1 MANRKREV
9 YKPKPMTEGKRNLI
23 QGLLQEYNIQSADDI
38 QEALKDL
45 LSGTIQDML
54 ETEMDNHLGYDRY
67 ERSGEPNYRNGT
79 KPKTVRSKYGEF
91 EVNVPQDRQSSFE
104 PQVLPK
110 RQKDISSIDD
120 KIIFM
125 YAKGMTTRQI
135 SEAIEDIYGF
145 EVSEG
150 MVSDITDKL
159 LPRIEEWQNRPLS
172 SVYPIVFI
180 DAVHFS
186 VRDDGVIRKLAAY
199 VVLGINEDG
208 MKEVLSI
215 VVGENESSKYWLS
228 VLNSLKNRGVQDILI
243 LCSDGLTGI
252 KDAISAAF
260 PETEQQR
267 CIVHMVRNT
276 LKYVAN
282 KDMKSFAKDLKTIY
296 TAADEEAARK
306 QLKTVTE
313 KWSGQYPSAMQNPAY
328 ANKVKITN
336 LKQIAN
342 TIIYLQKHDIDN
354 KTSLESA
361 YAASY
366 MQQQKAQDQLT
377 NLSLQL
383 KDLNQQIHYTGQ
395 YLSNKKTYTAFFNSK
410 NKGLYRKNH
419 ASEIQA
425 YETARDW
432 LKQNLSEETIP
443 SLKKLYEKKSSL
455 QLSLNA
461 YKDVLSDCKNQVHE
475 LDVVRKNVDSIL
487 NHQTPEYFKTSE
499 QVL

>member
-1 MANRKREV
+1 MARREK
-9 YKPKPMTEGKRNLI
+9 KPVHKVVMTEGKRNII
-23 QGLLQEYNIQSADDI
+23 QQLLREYDIETAEDI
-38 QEALKDL
+38 QDALKDL
-45 LSGTIQDML
+45 LGGTIKEMM
-54 ETEMDNHLGYDRY
+54 EAEMDDHLGYQKS
-67 ERSGEPNYRNGT
+67 ERSDSDDYRNGY
-79 KPKTVRSKYGEF
+79 KSKRVNSSYGSMDID
-91 EVNVPQDRQSSFE
+91 VPQDRKSTFE
-104 PQVLPK
+104 PQIVKK
-110 RQKDISSIDD
+110 RQKDISDIDQ
-120 KIIFM
+120 KIISM

-313 KWSGQYPSAMQNPAY
+313 KWSGQYPSAMNRW
-328 ANKVKITN
+328 
-336 LKQIAN
+336 
-342 TIIYLQKHDIDN
+342 HDNWDAISPIF
-354 KTSLESA
+354 KFSKEVR
-361 YAASY
+361 
-366 MQQQKAQDQLT
+366 
-377 NLSLQL
+377 
-383 KDLNQQIHYTGQ
+383 
-395 YLSNKKTYTAFFNSK
+395 TAFYTTN
-410 NKGLYRKNH
+410 
-419 ASEIQA
+419 AIE
-425 YETARDW
+425 
-432 LKQNLSEETIP
+432 
-443 SLKKLYEKKSSL
+443 
-455 QLSLNA
+455 SLNSCYRRLNKQRSVFPSSQA
-461 YKDVLSDCKNQVHE
+461 LLKALYLGTFEIAKKWTMPIRNWGKVRGE
-475 LDVVRKNVDSIL
+475 LEIMYPDRMQI
-487 NHQTPEYFKTSE
+487 
-499 QVL
+499 